1 MKPDPITI
9 IANGKQERLDS
20 ACSVAEF
27 IAAHG
32 WKPTQVVVER
42 NGNVLTRDQIHTL
55 VLVNGDRLEVILP
68 VAGG

>member
-9 IANGKQERLDS
+9 IANGKEERLDS
-20 ACSVAEF
+20 PCSVADF

-32 WKPTQVVVER
+32 WKPTQIVVER
-42 NGNVLTRDQIHTL
+42 NEDVLTRDQIYT
-55 VLVNGDRLEVILP
+55 VMLVNGDKLELIVP

>member
-20 ACSVAEF
+20 SCSVGDF

-32 WKPTQVVVER
+32 WKPTQIVVER
-42 NGNVLTRDQIHTL
+42 NGNVLTRDQIHT
-55 VLVNGDRLEVILP
+55 VMLVNGDKLEVILP

>member
-9 IANGKQERLDS
+9 TANGKKERVDS
-20 ACSVAEF
+20 KCSVARF
-27 IAAHG
+27 IESHG

-42 NGNVLTRDQIHTL
+42 NGNILARSDLHAL
-55 VLVNGDRLEVILP
+55 MLSDGDCLEVIVP

>member
-9 IANGKQERLDS
+9 SANGRQARLDE
-20 ACSVAEF
+20 ACSVAQYIE
-27 IAAHG
+27 AHG

-42 NGNVLTRDQIHTL
+42 NGTVLERKDLHTVIL
-55 VLVNGDRLEVILP
+55 EDGDSIEVIVP